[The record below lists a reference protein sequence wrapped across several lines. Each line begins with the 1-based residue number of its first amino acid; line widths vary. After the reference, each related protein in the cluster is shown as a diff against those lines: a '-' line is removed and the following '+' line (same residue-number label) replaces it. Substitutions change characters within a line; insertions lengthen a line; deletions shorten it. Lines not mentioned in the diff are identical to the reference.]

1 MDNIEKLLR
10 LKTGAEAMQYLKMHN
25 KDIKKVY
32 SDVNFI
38 GMIQRINQELEFQSE
53 FQSLSFRVLTDEE
66 YREVSNIFS

>member
-38 GMIQRINQELEFQSE
+38 GMIQCINQELEFQS
-53 FQSLSFRVLTDEE
+53 LPFRVLTDEE

>member
-1 MDNIEKLLR
+1 MDNVEKLLR
-10 LKTGAEAMQYLKMHN
+10 LKTGVEAMQYLKMHN

-38 GMIQRINQELEFQSE
+38 GMIQRINQELEFQS
-53 FQSLSFRVLTDEE
+53 LPFRELTDEE

>member
-38 GMIQRINQELEFQSE
+38 GMIQRINQELSFQS
-53 FQSLSFRVLTDEE
+53 SPFRELTDEE

>member
-1 MDNIEKLLR
+1 MDNIQKLLR

-38 GMIQRINQELEFQSE
+38 GMIQCINQELEFQS
-53 FQSLSFRVLTDEE
+53 LPFRVLTDEE

>member
-10 LKTGAEAMQYLKMHN
+10 LKTGAEAMQYLKTHN

-38 GMIQRINQELEFQSE
+38 GMIQRINQELEFQS
-53 FQSLSFRVLTDEE
+53 LPFRDLTDEE

>member
-10 LKTGAEAMQYLKMHN
+10 LRTGAEAMQYLKMHN

-38 GMIQRINQELEFQSE
+38 GMIQRINQELEFQS
-53 FQSLSFRVLTDEE
+53 LPFRELTNEE
-66 YREVSNIFS
+66 YQVVSNIFS

>member
-1 MDNIEKLLR
+1 MDNVEKLLR

-38 GMIQRINQELEFQSE
+38 GMIQLHQSRT
-53 FQSLSFRVLTDEE
+53 SF
-66 YREVSNIFS
+66 SIFTV

>member
-1 MDNIEKLLR
+1 MDNIQKLLR
-10 LKTGAEAMQYLKMHN
+10 LKTGSEAMQYLKMHN

-38 GMIQRINQELEFQSE
+38 GMIQRINQELEFQS
-53 FQSLSFRVLTDEE
+53 LPFRDLTDEE

>member
-1 MDNIEKLLR
+1 MDNVEKLLR

-25 KDIKKVY
+25 KEIKKVY

-38 GMIQRINQELEFQSE
+38 GMIQRINQELAFQS
-53 FQSLSFRVLTDEE
+53 SPFRVLTDEE

>member
-10 LKTGAEAMQYLKMHN
+10 LKTGAKAMQYLKMHN

-38 GMIQRINQELEFQSE
+38 GMIQRINQELEFQS
-53 FQSLSFRVLTDEE
+53 LPFRVLTDEE

>member
-1 MDNIEKLLR
+1 MDNVEKLLR

-38 GMIQRINQELEFQSE
+38 GMIQRINQELAFQS
-53 FQSLSFRVLTDEE
+53 SPFRELTDEE

>member
-32 SDVNFI
+32 SDVNFF
-38 GMIQRINQELEFQSE
+38 GMIQRINQELEFQS
-53 FQSLSFRVLTDEE
+53 LPFRVLTDEE

>member
-1 MDNIEKLLR
+1 MANIEKLLR
-10 LKTGAEAMQYLKMHN
+10 LKTGAEAMQYLKTHN

-38 GMIQRINQELEFQSE
+38 GMIQRINQELEFQS
-53 FQSLSFRVLTDEE
+53 LSFRELTDEE

>member
-38 GMIQRINQELEFQSE
+38 GMIQRINQELEFQS
-53 FQSLSFRVLTDEE
+53 LSFRELTDEE

>member
-1 MDNIEKLLR
+1 MDNVEKLLR

-38 GMIQRINQELEFQSE
+38 GMIQRINQELEYSRLKEQVKK
-53 FQSLSFRVLTDEE
+53 RYLTPLD
-66 YREVSNIFS
+66 ILHQ

>member
-1 MDNIEKLLR
+1 MDNIEKLLKLR
-10 LKTGAEAMQYLKMHN
+10 TGAEAMQYLKMHN

-38 GMIQRINQELEFQSE
+38 GMIQRINQELEFQS
-53 FQSLSFRVLTDEE
+53 LPFRVLTDEE

>member
-1 MDNIEKLLR
+1 MHNIEKLLR

-38 GMIQRINQELEFQSE
+38 GMIQRINQELEFQS
-53 FQSLSFRVLTDEE
+53 LPFRVLTDEE

>member
-1 MDNIEKLLR
+1 MDNAKKLLR

-38 GMIQRINQELEFQSE
+38 GMIQRINQELEFQS
-53 FQSLSFRVLTDEE
+53 LLFRELTDEE

>member
-32 SDVNFI
+32 SDVNFL
-38 GMIQRINQELEFQSE
+38 GMIQRINQELEFQS
-53 FQSLSFRVLTDEE
+53 LPFRVLTDEE

>member
-1 MDNIEKLLR
+1 MDNVEKLLR
-10 LKTGAEAMQYLKMHN
+10 LKAGAEAMQYLKMHN

-38 GMIQRINQELEFQSE
+38 GIIQRINQELA
-53 FQSLSFRVLTDEE
+53 FQSLPFRKLTDEE

>member
-1 MDNIEKLLR
+1 MDNVEKLLR

-38 GMIQRINQELEFQSE
+38 GMIHRINQELAFQS
-53 FQSLSFRVLTDEE
+53 SSFRELTDEE

>member
-1 MDNIEKLLR
+1 MDNVEKLLR
-10 LKTGAEAMQYLKMHN
+10 LKTGAEAMQYLKMHS

-38 GMIQRINQELEFQSE
+38 GMIQRINQELAFQS
-53 FQSLSFRVLTDEE
+53 SPFRELTDEE

>member
-1 MDNIEKLLR
+1 MDNVEKLLR
-10 LKTGAEAMQYLKMHN
+10 LKAGTEAMQYLKMHN

-38 GMIQRINQELEFQSE
+38 GMIQRINQELEFQS
-53 FQSLSFRVLTDEE
+53 LPFRELTDEE

>member
-1 MDNIEKLLR
+1 MDNVEKLLR

-38 GMIQRINQELEFQSE
+38 GMIQRINQELAFQS
-53 FQSLSFRVLTDEE
+53 SPFRVLTDEE

>member
-1 MDNIEKLLR
+1 MDNFQKLLR

-32 SDVNFI
+32 SDINFI
-38 GMIQRINQELEFQSE
+38 GMIQRINQELEFQS
-53 FQSLSFRVLTDEE
+53 LSFRELTDEE

>member
-1 MDNIEKLLR
+1 MDNVEKLLR

-38 GMIQRINQELEFQSE
+38 GMIQRINQELEFQS
-53 FQSLSFRVLTDEE
+53 SPFRELTDEE

>member
-1 MDNIEKLLR
+1 MDNIQKLLR
-10 LKTGAEAMQYLKMHN
+10 LRTGSEAMQYLKTHN

-38 GMIQRINQELEFQSE
+38 GMIQRINQELEFQS
-53 FQSLSFRVLTDEE
+53 LPFRELTDEE

>member
-38 GMIQRINQELEFQSE
+38 GMIQRINQELEFQS
-53 FQSLSFRVLTDEE
+53 LPFRVLTDEE
-66 YREVSNIFS
+66 YREVLNIFS

>member
-1 MDNIEKLLR
+1 MDNAEKLLR
-10 LKTGAEAMQYLKMHN
+10 LKTGAEAMRYLKMHN

-38 GMIQRINQELEFQSE
+38 GMIQRINQELEFQS
-53 FQSLSFRVLTDEE
+53 LPFRELTDEE

>member
-10 LKTGAEAMQYLKMHN
+10 LRTGAEAMQYLKMHN

-38 GMIQRINQELEFQSE
+38 GMIQRINQELEFQS
-53 FQSLSFRVLTDEE
+53 LPFRVLTDEE

>member
-1 MDNIEKLLR
+1 MDKVEKLLR
-10 LKTGAEAMQYLKMHN
+10 LKTSAEAMQYLKMHN

-38 GMIQRINQELEFQSE
+38 GMIQRINQELAFQS
-53 FQSLSFRVLTDEE
+53 SPFRELTDEE

>member
-10 LKTGAEAMQYLKMHN
+10 LKTGAEAMQYLKTHN

-38 GMIQRINQELEFQSE
+38 GMIQRINQELEY
-53 FQSLSFRVLTDEE
+53 QSLPFRELTDEE
-66 YREVSNIFS
+66 YRYVTNIFS

>member
-10 LKTGAEAMQYLKMHN
+10 LKIGAEAMQYLKTHN

-38 GMIQRINQELEFQSE
+38 GMIQRINQELEFQS
-53 FQSLSFRVLTDEE
+53 LPFRELTDEE